1 MEDRNAETLPM
12 VASQK
17 MKHGRVCDIVSDVV
31 RRTSESVAI
40 PLVRFSDRSLSKAIA
55 ATRVLTLA
63 FNVALLR
70 IKKDQTHEFVGQPAA
85 PLTSEGQLTNRRH
98 KHIRRFNGGRL
109 LRSISG
115 IRRQTTDGPHH
126 IHTGIISRPTERGV
140 LIVQMSVSSQT
151 NEKLRACR
159 IRIA

>member
-70 IKKDQTHEFVGQPAA
+70 IKKDQTHEFG
-85 PLTSEGQLTNRRH
+85 TTTNFCTP
-98 KHIRRFNGGRL
+98 IRGRL
-109 LRSISG
+109 NSWDNL
-115 IRRQTTDGPHH
+115 P
-126 IHTGIISRPTERGV
+126 
-140 LIVQMSVSSQT
+140 L
-151 NEKLRACR
+151 L
-159 IRIA
+159 